1 MFIFPGLCFTVF
13 VASTIPRDVKFRDLT
28 EGEDVCVEEQSVVE
42 VDLLKLV
49 MAAVQSEHAT
59 RAQKWMMFC
68 GVVLALIGVV
78 VFVGGLAV
86 ACIKE

>member
-13 VASTIPRDVKFRDLT
+13 VANTIPQDVKFRDLT
-28 EGEDVCVEEQSVVE
+28 EGEAECDEEQSVVE
-42 VDLLKLV
+42 VDVLNLV
-49 MAAVQSEHAT
+49 MTALRSEHAT

-68 GVVLALIGVV
+68 GLVLTLIGVI
-78 VFVGGLAV
+78 VFVGGLIV